1 MSNRISSNMMYDQSV
16 SLMLSKQSKMNHLEQ
31 QLATGKKIVTA
42 KDDPVASGTAVN
54 LDRVLAEMEQ
64 LGKNANT
71 AQNRLGLQ
79 ENTLAQANELLSR
92 VSELTVQANNA
103 ALSTEDRKTVSA
115 ELQAIKD
122 QMLALANTTDGNG
135 RYLFGGAADGAAP
148 ADHRTHH
155 GAEYNAAE
163 AASRHGD
170 SRRRNHRR
178 CRQGRHGHAGRNL
191 QDAA

>member
-71 AQNRLGLQ
+71 AQKNGSLNQVKGQ
-79 ENTLAQANELLSR
+79 
-92 VSELTVQANNA
+92 VVFH
-103 ALSTEDRKTVSA
+103 SA
-115 ELQAIKD
+115 C
-122 QMLALANTTDGNG
+122 
-135 RYLFGGAADGAAP
+135 
-148 ADHRTHH
+148 THSSW
-155 GAEYNAAE
+155 AMP
-163 AASRHGD
+163 
-170 SRRRNHRR
+170 
-178 CRQGRHGHAGRNL
+178 
-191 QDAA
+191 